1 MEEDG
6 GMKVRFDTV
15 KLAAGLLA
23 RAKAKPAIRTVV
35 VHPCSPDALA
45 GAIEAAEQGLI
56 VPVLVGPADKIRE
69 TADKAGLDIGGHEI
83 IDAPHSHAAAALAAK
98 MAGAGQVQAMMKGS
112 LHTDEFMSEVL
123 KRENGLRTERRISHV
138 FAMADDSYH
147 KPFLITDGAIN
158 IAPDLMTKRDIVQNA
173 VDFLVGINEPG
184 FVPKVAV
191 LAAVETVNPAMQST
205 VDAACLSKMADRGQ
219 IVRAIVDGPLAFDNA
234 MSRAAALTK
243 GIVSDVAGDAD
254 ILLMPDLESGNMLAK
269 QLILLGQAVSAG
281 LVLGA
286 RLPIILTSRSDGAAS
301 RTGSAALAVLMAAAQ
316 AEGRLGFTREG

>member
-1 MEEDG
+1 
-6 GMKVRFDTV
+6 
-15 KLAAGLLA
+15 
-23 RAKAKPAIRTVV
+23 
-35 VHPCSPDALA
+35 
-45 GAIEAAEQGLI
+45 
-56 VPVLVGPADKIRE
+56 
-69 TADKAGLDIGGHEI
+69 
-83 IDAPHSHAAAALAAK
+83 
-98 MAGAGQVQAMMKGS
+98 
-112 LHTDEFMSEVL
+112 
-123 KRENGLRTERRISHV
+123 
-138 FAMADDSYH
+138 
-147 KPFLITDGAIN
+147 
-158 IAPDLMTKRDIVQNA
+158 MTKRDIVQNA